1 MKATKAAIIRQ
12 AQLAKKDIASGR
24 VSTHAQQAADTL
36 ADYSNAAFELLELA
50 LDEAAK
56 EQPDTA
62 LVDSFIFLF
71 SQASETL
78 RLEIEAG
85 YKTASD
91 IAAKIRK
98 RLVAASQTGASD
110 PSTIL
115 LLAQSF
121 GAAKLDLGE
130 ELLGVVGHLIEQV
143 GAANAGDGVPA
154 AMLGFVADLVKQVN
168 GDAFALFSCFEETS
182 VGVPDESR
190 AAMPMALL
198 FSGEAAAAEA
208 SIGWLLD
215 PATPVRRATANAL
228 GDAARQ
234 GKITPTMLRRMITMR
249 NWLPEDS
256 RSALNAAIATARRKG
271 VSPAQSDEVE
281 VRQLITTSIDGSGAI
296 GVLAHCRNK
305 HKNVL
310 GSLVLKHGVGAR
322 DAWAQEGMT
331 QKELDH
337 AFVDAAVVD
346 QFTIAPDFL
355 PTAVG
360 HFLALGHQTGAMPP
374 FGPVRFLEAV
384 GVSSV
389 QPRLIRPASLL
400 ETIEEGRAIG
410 ADAFEHL
417 LADGFE
423 LAADYVF
430 IDSWFEA
437 GDEVDAVLV
446 RNRQARNKREALII
460 EKVLEP
466 RREWWTQVTAWAA
479 YILYRVGND
488 ERWQEF
494 YAMASAMV
502 QGRALREISLMY
514 TVAAQTVAA
523 WEHRQDH

>member
-1 MKATKAAIIRQ
+1 MKATKAGITWL
-12 AQLAKKDIASGR
+12 AQLVRKDIASGC
-24 VSTHAQQAADTL
+24 VSTHAQQAVDTL

-56 EQPDTA
+56 ERADQA
-62 LVDSFIFLF
+62 LVDSFSFLF
-71 SQASETL
+71 GQALERL
-78 RLEIEAG
+78 RLDIEAG
-85 YKTASD
+85 YETASD
-91 IAAKIRK
+91 IAERVCK
-98 RLVAASQTGASD
+98 RLVTASQPGASD

-115 LLAQSF
+115 FLVQSF

-130 ELLGVVGHLIEQV
+130 ELSGAVEHLIEEV
-143 GAANAGDGVPA
+143 GAVNAGANGPVD
-154 AMLGFVADLVKQVN
+154 LFGFVADLVKQVN
-168 GDAFALFSCFEETS
+168 GDAFALFSCMEESS
-182 VGVPDESR
+182 VGVPDKNR
-190 AAMPMALL
+190 AAMATALL
-198 FSGEAAAAEA
+198 FSGEVTAVEA

-215 PATPVRRATANAL
+215 PASSVRQVTASAL
-228 GDAARQ
+228 EDAARK
-234 GKITPTMLRRMITMR
+234 GKVTPTMLRRMITMR

-256 RSALNAAIATARRKG
+256 RPALDAAIATARRKG
-271 VSPAQSDEVE
+271 VPPAQWDDVE
-281 VRQLITTSIDGSGAI
+281 VRQLITTGIDGSGAI

-305 HKNVL
+305 RKNVL
-310 GSLVLKHGVGAR
+310 GSLVLKHGVGVR
-322 DAWAQEGMT
+322 DAWAQEGLT

-374 FGPVRFLEAV
+374 FGLVRFLEAV

-389 QPRLIRPASLL
+389 QPRLISPASLL

-437 GDEVDAVLV
+437 GDEVDAVLM

-479 YILYRVGND
+479 YILYRAGNGG
-488 ERWQEF
+488 RWQEF
-494 YAMASAMV
+494 YAMASVMV
-502 QGRALREISLMY
+502 
-514 TVAAQTVAA
+514 
-523 WEHRQDH
+523 

>member
-1 MKATKAAIIRQ
+1 MKATKAGITRL
-12 AQLAKKDIASGR
+12 AQLARKDIASGC
-24 VSTHAQQAADTL
+24 VSTHAQQAVDTL

-56 EQPDTA
+56 ERADQA
-62 LVDSFIFLF
+62 LVDSFSFLF
-71 SQASETL
+71 GQALERL
-78 RLEIEAG
+78 RLDIEAG
-85 YKTASD
+85 YETASD
-91 IAAKIRK
+91 IAERVRK
-98 RLVAASQTGASD
+98 RLVTASQPGASD

-115 LLAQSF
+115 FLVQSF

-130 ELLGVVGHLIEQV
+130 ELSGAVEHLIEEV
-143 GAANAGDGVPA
+143 GAANAGANGPA
-154 AMLGFVADLVKQVN
+154 DLFGFVADRVKQVN
-168 GDAFALFSCFEETS
+168 GDAFALFSCMEESS
-182 VGVPDESR
+182 VGVPDKNR
-190 AAMPMALL
+190 AAMATALL
-198 FSGEAAAAEA
+198 FSGEVTAVEA

-215 PATPVRRATANAL
+215 PASSVRQVTASAL
-228 GDAARQ
+228 EDAARK
-234 GKITPTMLRRMITMR
+234 GKVTPTMLRRMIAMR

-256 RSALNAAIATARRKG
+256 RSALDAAIATARRKG
-271 VSPAQSDEVE
+271 VPPAQWDEVE
-281 VRQLITTSIDGSGAI
+281 VRQLITTGVDGSGAI

-305 HKNVL
+305 RKNVL
-310 GSLVLKHGVGAR
+310 GSLVLKHSVGVR

-337 AFVDAAVVD
+337 AFVDAAVVG

-360 HFLALGHQTGAMPP
+360 HFLALSHQTGAMPP
-374 FGPVRFLEAV
+374 FGLVRFLEAV

-389 QPRLIRPASLL
+389 QPRLISPASLL

-437 GDEVDAVLV
+437 GDEVDAVLM
-446 RNRQARNKREALII
+446 RNRQARNKRESLTI
-460 EKVLEP
+460 ERVLEP
-466 RREWWTQVTAWAA
+466 RRERWTQVTAWAA
-479 YILYRVGND
+479 YILYRAGND

-523 WEHRQDH
+523 WEHRQD